1 MIKPADALE
10 IARNWLEDWNAHDLD
25 RIISH
30 YAEEIVF
37 ISPMVVKL
45 LDSPSGS
52 IEGKSALRNYFDRGL
67 TVYPELK
74 FKAIE
79 ILVGVSSLV
88 IYYRSVK
95 DLLAAEFMEINQ
107 QGLITKA
114 NAHYL
119 VSLS

>member
-45 LDSPSGS
+45 LDSPSRS

-67 TVYPELK
+67 TVYPELE

-107 QGLITKA
+107 QSLITKA

>member
-25 RIISH
+25 RITSH

-95 DLLAAEFMEINQ
+95 DLLAAEFMEINE